1 MIYDIEAPDGRIFS
15 LEGDTP
21 PTEQELEE
29 LFGSLGPKTTEEPR
43 PDLSTHDIYDTLQSG
58 INLREKLSMVF
69 NDKEASMVE
78 KIRDLQ
84 TIAAQETGG
93 VRPKEHLKTL
103 GRESGRSISLWGK
116 VLKMSGEQVNAMPI
130 SPMEMAGIPVSKK
143 DFGGLLTSVGELIE
157 KGGDAIADSKI
168 LEMDEDYKREV
179 HSGTFLENP
188 SLARTVDIVMGA
200 IPSMATGYGVGMAT
214 KSTKLAAL
222 ALSYQDSVGL
232 YEEARES
239 GKSVEEA
246 TLIFGAGAAGT
257 YFLEKY
263 GLDEFFNNTVGRSAI
278 AVFKKMGAE
287 GLTETGQSL
296 WQNLVAKLGYDE
308 ARSIWEGCIESF
320 IGGSLG
326 AGIFHPISSKRYN
339 ANKKKLTDAGYSE
352 QQADKIMN
360 GIALEASEHKEVLDK
375 HFANNIKKFV
385 EQGEAELAK
394 MDENKFYQFK
404 KEAHEVETKIL
415 NDMKLDEAG
424 FTDEEIYSISD
435 VISSQVYAMALMQG
449 TTPANIKLPEIVLE
463 QNAKFL
469 EDLKAKKA
477 KFQEAQ
483 DVVQRI
489 NEIDQEEFAKG
500 VPEYTAPTININ
512 GIERQTS
519 NSSGEPIAR
528 SQKSLEHFY
537 KWFGDSKV
545 VDEQGRPL
553 VVYHGT
559 RNPYIRDFKAKY
571 DDKLIFF
578 AYKKQFAE
586 DWAKHS
592 PLTEQQEKDYRSVNI
607 SDISR
612 AVSKDFRNKYG
623 ENWSEDEALLE
634 KAYEE
639 KDRRYREKLEEFG
652 IKETIYPVYLKAENT
667 FIPSEHWDLVIDE
680 IGKYYNIDF
689 LKDESELTD
698 NEKYYLK
705 NIKNGHW
712 IMFEHKNVMDKLR
725 RLGFDSIQLEE
736 ISGQGVTTIAVF
748 EGNNQ
753 IKSIDNRGT
762 FDPTDNRIK
771 QQGKRGAYIDGK
783 IYLFEGADVSTVM
796 HEFMHHWQD
805 QMRLMGTKKSQEIL
819 ARIDEWSTAELG
831 RKYDV
836 KAVGNKFKI
845 VDKKGNTVYNNLGR
859 NFATEA
865 EAIEYAKDELFAQGF
880 EQYLSTGKAPN
891 KTLETAFGA
900 FFNYMKKIFGQTK
913 ALDIEL
919 TAEMKQVYADMLGG
933 ASIDTFRNK
942 SFEEFVKERGE
953 AQVAQREELN
963 RIEEAAGSTQVI
975 RFQEDVKNTDS
986 VIRKALDK
994 FKDGETSK
1002 DKKEK
1007 SKLLKKMIVS
1017 LSTRAKNIHPHLNTM
1032 LTRYFSDINVKTE
1045 RRLQDVKG
1053 FLDGINKIKKI
1064 DADDYA
1070 RMDLAIKNNDIE
1082 TMLEIAEQ
1090 YGFSADLNVVRDV
1103 LDELYNEAEKYGLK
1117 IDFRSDY
1124 FPRTVK
1130 DYKGLTEYF
1139 TGNEFSAVANS
1150 IAKVE
1155 KALDRPMTEQ
1165 EVADHINL
1173 NLRRIANTD
1182 IISKTNHRKGRT
1194 LDTIDETVSKY
1205 FDSSDTALVNYIENM
1220 TRHIEAAKIL
1230 GVNKE
1235 QSSESIG
1242 HLVNELYKKGEIKR
1256 SKLDE
1261 TQDLIHAALD
1271 TSGITYS
1278 TLKVIRDTGYLV
1290 SMGNFTTSIAQLD
1303 DFASVMT
1310 HAGFLNAIKALT
1322 ATGGVDI
1329 GDIGIRSIGEEFKNP
1344 EKLGGLVS
1352 GLFKSVGLTKVD
1364 NFIKNTFIKGDEIRM
1379 KKMST
1384 EALAN
1389 EIAVLFYDNMEKATQ
1404 VAKDIQAGKKTEDT
1418 LFVYYSN
1425 LSKYQP
1431 ISRFEM
1437 PEYYR
1442 GNARIFYSLKS
1453 FTLKRIDI
1461 ALDDIRTVL
1470 FSKKSTPLQRKNAGW
1485 HLVKWIFALSACG
1498 LSKELLIDLL
1508 LGRKIEIKD
1517 AVINTMLGYIG
1528 MNRYYLYRAESYGV
1542 GDAVNSIVFGF
1553 PIINFANIIQKDF
1566 TSLVKGKKDFGDLDS
1581 WKFVPY
1587 IGKLYYE
1594 RLGGGKDK
1602 ARGRKKK
1609 NDKKFY

>member
-29 LFGSLGPKTTEEPR
+29 IFGSLDSKTTEEPR

-84 TIAAQETGG
+84 TIAVQETSGL
-93 VRPKEHLKTL
+93 RPKEHLKTL

-130 SPMEMAGIPVSKK
+130 NPIEMTGIHISKK

-157 KGGDAIADSKI
+157 KGGDAIADSKL

-188 SLARTVDIVMGA
+188 SLARTVDVVMGA

-222 ALSYQDSVGL
+222 ALSYQDSVSL

-287 GLTETGQSL
+287 GLTETGQTL
-296 WQNLVAKLGYDE
+296 WQNLVAKVGYDE

-352 QQADKIMN
+352 EQADKIMN
-360 GIALEASEHKEVLDK
+360 GIALEVSEHKEVVNK
-375 HFANNIKKFV
+375 HFENNIKKFV

-404 KEAHEVETKIL
+404 KEAHEVEAKIL

-469 EDLKAKKA
+469 EDLKNKKTQ
-477 KFQEAQ
+477 FQEAWHGGKELEGGKFSLKYAGKQ
-483 DVVQRI
+483 TGLAHGHGVYASANRAPAENYRSRIDSGFTVKGEDITKLYDRLLRNKEYEKADIIGELMIGKDVDSIFEGADVK
-489 NEIDQEEFAKG
+489 NWYDKEIKPYLKSEGKLYKLDI
-500 VPEYTAPTININ
+500 PEDFQLIDEQLPFSEQPDDVRWAILRALEKIN
-512 GIERQTS
+512 GYGLLSKAIEEDAFG
-519 NSSGEPIAR
+519 GEIYNALGKDVFQDKNGYEGG
-528 SQKSLEHFY
+528 SFDIMKAASEYLDKIGVKGITYDGGEEGKNFVI
-537 KWFGDSKV
+537 F
-545 VDEQGRPL
+545 
-553 VVYHGT
+553 
-559 RNPYIRDFKAKY
+559 NPD
-571 DDKLIFF
+571 
-578 AYKKQFAE
+578 
-586 DWAKHS
+586 
-592 PLTEQQEKDYRSVNI
+592 SVNVLE
-607 SDISR
+607 R
-612 AVSKDFRNKYG
+612 LYQG
-623 ENWSEDEALLE
+623 EV
-634 KAYEE
+634 K
-639 KDRRYREKLEEFG
+639 
-652 IKETIYPVYLKAENT
+652 T
-667 FIPSEHWDLVIDE
+667 
-680 IGKYYNIDF
+680 
-689 LKDESELTD
+689 
-698 NEKYYLK
+698 
-705 NIKNGHW
+705 
-712 IMFEHKNVMDKLR
+712 
-725 RLGFDSIQLEE
+725 
-736 ISGQGVTTIAVF
+736 
-748 EGNNQ
+748 
-753 IKSIDNRGT
+753 
-762 FDPTDNRIK
+762 
-771 QQGKRGAYIDGK
+771 QGKKGAYIDGK
-783 IYLFEGADVSTVM
+783 VYLFEGADVSTVM

-819 ARIDEWSTAELG
+819 ARVDEWSTAELG

-836 KAVGNKFKI
+836 KAVGNKFKV

-942 SFEEFVKERGE
+942 SFEEFVKERSE

-975 RFQEDVKNTDS
+975 RFQEDIKNTDS
-986 VIRKALDK
+986 VISKALDK

-1002 DKKEK
+1002 DKKNR
-1007 SKLLKKMIVS
+1007 SKLLKKMIMS
-1017 LSTRAKNIHPHLNTM
+1017 LSTRAKNIHPHLNTI

-1053 FLDGINKIKKI
+1053 FLDGINKIKKA
-1064 DADDYA
+1064 DAEDYA

-1090 YGFSADLNVVRDV
+1090 YDFSADLNVVRDV

-1117 IDFRSDY
+1117 VDFRSDY

-1130 DYKGLTEYF
+1130 DYKGLNEYF
-1139 TGNEFSAVANS
+1139 TGKEFSAVAAS
-1150 IAKVE
+1150 IEKVE
-1155 KALDRPMTEQ
+1155 KALERPMTEQ

-1194 LDTIDETVSKY
+1194 LETIDETVGKY
-1205 FDSSDTALVNYIENM
+1205 FDNSDTALVNYIENM

-1235 QSSESIG
+1235 QSSESVG

-1290 SMGNFTTSIAQLD
+1290 SMGNFTTAIAQLD

-1310 HAGFLNAIKALT
+1310 NAGFLNAIKAIFSRSGIT
-1322 ATGGVDI
+1322 I
-1329 GDIGIRSIGEEFKNP
+1329 SDIGINSIGEEFRNP
-1344 EKLGGLVS
+1344 DKLGGLVTS
-1352 GLFKSVGLTKVD
+1352 LFKSVGLTKVD
-1364 NFIKNTFIKGDEIRM
+1364 NFIKNTFIEADNLRM
-1379 KKMST
+1379 KQMKT
-1384 EALAN
+1384 EDLAN

-1442 GNARIFYSLKS
+1442 GNARIFYTLKS
-1453 FTLKRIDI
+1453 FMLKRIDT

-1508 LGRKIEIKD
+1508 LGRKIDIKD
-1517 AVINTMLGYIG
+1517 SVINTMLGYIG
-1528 MNRYYLYRAESYGV
+1528 MNKYYLYRAESYGV

-1566 TSLVKGKKDFGDLDS
+1566 KALVKDKKDFGDLDS

-1602 ARGRKKK
+1602 AKGRNKK

>member
-15 LEGDTP
+15 IEGDEP
-21 PTEQELEE
+21 PTAQEVELLFSSSIGLDDGLE
-29 LFGSLGPKTTEEPR
+29 TATEPR

-84 TIAAQETGG
+84 TIAAQETSGL
-93 VRPKEHLKTL
+93 RPKEHLKTL

-130 SPMEMAGIPVSKK
+130 NPIEMTGIHISKK

-157 KGGDAIADSKI
+157 KGGDAIADSKL

-188 SLARTVDIVMGA
+188 SLARTVDVVMGA

-222 ALSYQDSVGL
+222 ALSYQDSVSL

-287 GLTETGQSL
+287 GLTETGQTL
-296 WQNLVAKLGYDE
+296 WQNLVAKVGYDE

-352 QQADKIMN
+352 EQADKIMN
-360 GIALEASEHKEVLDK
+360 GIALEVSEHKEVVNK
-375 HFANNIKKFV
+375 HFENNIKKFV

-404 KEAHEVETKIL
+404 KEAHEVEAKIL

-435 VISSQVYAMALMQG
+435 VISSQVYSLALMQG
-449 TTPANIKLPEIVLE
+449 TTPANIKLPEIVLQ

-469 EDLKAKKA
+469 EDLKNKKA
-477 KFQEAQ
+477 NLQTAFYGSRVDHDKPSLEA
-483 DVVQRI
+483 I
-489 NEIDQEEFAKG
+489 G
-500 VPEYTAPTININ
+500 
-512 GIERQTS
+512 
-519 NSSGEPIAR
+519 SGEG
-528 SQKSLEHFY
+528 QQ
-537 KWFGDSKV
+537 V
-545 VDEQGRPL
+545 
-553 VVYHGT
+553 HGWGL
-559 RNPYIRDFKAKY
+559 YYALK
-571 DDKLIFF
+571 
-578 AYKKQFAE
+578 
-586 DWAKHS
+586 
-592 PLTEQQEKDYRSVNI
+592 
-607 SDISR
+607 R
-612 AVSKDFRNKYG
+612 AVAES
-623 ENWSEDEALLE
+623 
-634 KAYEE
+634 
-639 KDRRYREKLEEFG
+639 YREKFINELKGVDALKTFTVDG
-652 IKETIYPVYLKAENT
+652 KPFLSVYKIEPTEKVVEL
-667 FIPSEHWDLVIDE
+667 
-680 IGKYYNIDF
+680 
-689 LKDESELTD
+689 LKDAHQSGKDGKLLSYLESKINQFESFKEKGGNDRGLAETYKRLYDDISSNGSRIVTQGQVHEVDIPDYPYLLDEDLSYNQQPEIVKTAINNIINELTD
-698 NEKYYLK
+698 EQMVEVTLDPRETTEEKREYLRKALTIEGEGYDIDVHADGKGIYKALSKMLGSDKAASQMLEKHGVKGISYYGREDGYCFVVFNPNDVK
-705 NIKNGHW
+705 VI
-712 IMFEHKNVMDKLR
+712 DKLYK
-725 RLGFDSIQLEE
+725 STVNAQ
-736 ISGQGVTTIAVF
+736 GQ
-748 EGNNQ
+748 
-753 IKSIDNRGT
+753 K
-762 FDPTDNRIK
+762 
-771 QQGKRGAYIDGK
+771 GAYIDGK

-836 KAVGNKFKI
+836 KAVGNKFKV

-865 EAIEYAKDELFAQGF
+865 EATEYAKDELFAQGF

-942 SFEEFVKERGE
+942 SFEEFVKERNE

-975 RFQEDVKNTDS
+975 RFQEDIKNTDS
-986 VIRKALDK
+986 VISKALDK

-1002 DKKEK
+1002 DKKNR
-1007 SKLLKKMIVS
+1007 SKLLKKMIMS
-1017 LSTRAKNIHPHLNTM
+1017 LSTRAKNIHPHLNTI

-1053 FLDGINKIKKI
+1053 FLDGINKIKKA
-1064 DADDYA
+1064 DAEDYA

-1090 YGFSADLNVVRDV
+1090 YDFSADLNVVRDV

-1117 IDFRSDY
+1117 VDFRSDY

-1130 DYKGLTEYF
+1130 DYKGLNEYF
-1139 TGNEFSAVANS
+1139 TGKEFSAVAAS
-1150 IAKVE
+1150 IEKVE
-1155 KALDRPMTEQ
+1155 KALERPMTEQ

-1194 LDTIDETVSKY
+1194 LETIDETVSKY
-1205 FDSSDTALVNYIENM
+1205 FDNSDTALVNYIENM

-1235 QSSESIG
+1235 QSKESVG

-1290 SMGNFTTSIAQLD
+1290 SMGNFTTAIAQLD

-1310 HAGFLNAIKALT
+1310 NAGFLNAIKAIFSRS
-1322 ATGGVDI
+1322 GVTI
-1329 GDIGIRSIGEEFKNP
+1329 SDIGINSIGEEFRNP
-1344 EKLGGLVS
+1344 DKLGGLVTS
-1352 GLFKSVGLTKVD
+1352 LFKSVGLTKVD
-1364 NFIKNTFIKGDEIRM
+1364 NFIKNTFIEADNLRM
-1379 KKMST
+1379 KQMKT
-1384 EALAN
+1384 EDLAN

-1442 GNARIFYSLKS
+1442 GNARIFYTLKS
-1453 FTLKRIDI
+1453 FMLKRIDT

-1508 LGRKIEIKD
+1508 LGRKIDIKD
-1517 AVINTMLGYIG
+1517 SVINTMLGYIG
-1528 MNRYYLYRAESYGV
+1528 MNKYYLYRAESYGV

-1566 TSLVKGKKDFGDLDS
+1566 KALVKDKKDFGDLDS

-1602 ARGRKKK
+1602 AKGRKKK